1 MVMRR
6 ERSKGVSLLLE
17 LLLGFS
23 LLAIAL
29 LTLFRL
35 FPAAERATVLADKSL
50 HAHHL
55 ASEILDTQLA
65 RPYSAFNVGVFEDVE
80 PFQHTQRRGVE
91 MTTVYHYRL
100 EITRPYPG
108 QDIYHVAVTVT
119 WEEGSAGT
127 LRPSAIRLEGEKGR
141 LW

>member
-1 MVMRR
+1 MDMRR
-6 ERSKGVSLLLE
+6 ERTRGVTLLLE

-65 RPYSAFNVGVFEDVE
+65 RPYSAFTVGVFEDVE
-80 PFQHTQRRGVE
+80 PIQHTQRRGVK

-108 QDIYHVAVTVT
+108 RDIYHVVVSVN
-119 WEEGSAGT
+119 WEEGSSGT
-127 LRPSAIRLEGEKGR
+127 PRAAAIRLEGDKGR